1 MPTLYEKTRT
11 TNSPINSLNNKMAG
25 SESISRLIERSNN
38 KTETQ
43 TIQLKLRV
51 S

>member
-1 MPTLYEKTRT
+1 MHTLYEKTRT
-11 TNSPINSLNNKMAG
+11 TNSTIHKLNKMAG